1 MKKHGNEFVNSKKL
15 NLMPIIA
22 LLIIAGLIW
31 YIYDLKT
38 DYKIEKSANEYN
50 QIKDTI
56 DSIETKKIEIID
68 KVSKNSQSSADRA
81 DKLTKSFKNEKIIIR
96 DTTYDAMC
104 EYLTNYRP

>member
-38 DYKIEKSANEYN
+38 DYKIEKSAPETDTNQPKEYDN
-50 QIKDTI
+50 RTDDDFFNNKTEPTPDTF
-56 DSIETKKIEIID
+56 D
-68 KVSKNSQSSADRA
+68 
-81 DKLTKSFKNEKIIIR
+81 
-96 DTTYDAMC
+96 YDDF
-104 EYLTNYRP
+104 